1 MNNKKNTLQIVVGSL
16 LVLLL
21 IGVTVLLISE
31 KRTNNELVQEFN
43 LEKEDLE
50 NQYTDFAK
58 QYDELKLTVSNDSL
72 SVLLEQEQLKT
83 QRLLEELRTVKST
96 NATEIRRLK
105 KELATL
111 RKVMIGYINQIDSLS
126 RLTNHQ
132 KEVIADVT
140 RKYNVASQQISNLS
154 EEKKNLNKKV
164 TLAAQLDATNI
175 TIQATNKRGKKAKKV
190 KDVVKL
196 KINFTI
202 VKNITAETGER
213 TLYVRITKPDND
225 VLSKNASNT
234 FPYENR
240 ELAYSIKKYIEYNGE
255 EQSVTVYWDVE
266 EFLYAGSYRVDI
278 FSDGT
283 LIGSQSFNLD

>member
-96 NATEIRRLK
+96 NATGN
-105 KELATL
+105 TP
-111 RKVMIGYINQIDSLS
+111 
-126 RLTNHQ
+126 
-132 KEVIADVT
+132 
-140 RKYNVASQQISNLS
+140 S
-154 EEKKNLNKKV
+154 E
-164 TLAAQLDATNI
+164 
-175 TIQATNKRGKKAKKV
+175 KR
-190 KDVVKL
+190 
-196 KINFTI
+196 
-202 VKNITAETGER
+202 TGN
-213 TLYVRITKPDND
+213 P
-225 VLSKNASNT
+225 S
-234 FPYENR
+234 
-240 ELAYSIKKYIEYNGE
+240 
-255 EQSVTVYWDVE
+255 
-266 EFLYAGSYRVDI
+266 
-278 FSDGT
+278 
-283 LIGSQSFNLD
+283 

>member
-1 MNNKKNTLQIVVGSL
+1 MAKNKNNL
-16 LVLLL
+16 LFIAGGILLLLL

-31 KRTNNELVQEFN
+31 KRTNSELVQEFQ

-83 QRLLEELRTVKST
+83 QRLLEELRTVKSS

-126 RLTNHQ
+126 KLNARQ

-140 RKYNVASQQISNLS
+140 RKYNDASRQISSLS
-154 EEKKNLNKKV
+154 EEKNTLNKKV

-175 TIQATNKRGKKAKKV
+175 HIQPVNKRGKTAKKV
-190 KDVVKL
+190 KDIVKL

-213 TLYVRITKPDND
+213 TLYIRITKPDND
-225 VLSKNASNT
+225 VLTKNAANT
-234 FPYENR
+234 FTYENR
-240 ELAYSIKKYIEYNGE
+240 DLAYSIKKYIEYNGE
-255 EQSVTVYWDVE
+255 EQNVTVYWDVE
-266 EFLYAGSYRVDI
+266 EYLYAGAYRVDI
-278 FSDGT
+278 FAEGT
-283 LIGSQSFNLD
+283 LIGSQSFQLD

>member
-111 RKVMIGYINQIDSLS
+111 RKVMIG
-126 RLTNHQ
+126 
-132 KEVIADVT
+132 
-140 RKYNVASQQISNLS
+140 
-154 EEKKNLNKKV
+154 
-164 TLAAQLDATNI
+164 
-175 TIQATNKRGKKAKKV
+175 
-190 KDVVKL
+190 
-196 KINFTI
+196 
-202 VKNITAETGER
+202 
-213 TLYVRITKPDND
+213 
-225 VLSKNASNT
+225 
-234 FPYENR
+234 
-240 ELAYSIKKYIEYNGE
+240 
-255 EQSVTVYWDVE
+255 
-266 EFLYAGSYRVDI
+266 
-278 FSDGT
+278 
-283 LIGSQSFNLD
+283 